1 MLQDKIFLHQ
11 CDIHRLPNAQEHQK
25 QQGSHSRGRNE
36 QALYRSNRFDLK
48 GSTIVRGLYL
58 REVKNFYSCEQISK
72 VCLHYD

>member
-36 QALYRSNRFDLK
+36 QALLVTTFIAAYL
-48 GSTIVRGLYL
+48 GS
-58 REVKNFYSCEQISK
+58 
-72 VCLHYD
+72 

>member
-36 QALYRSNRFDLK
+36 QALLNRVF
-48 GSTIVRGLYL
+48 YL
-58 REVKNFYSCEQISK
+58 WAHFLNAQGFYESS
-72 VCLHYD
+72 Y

>member
-36 QALYRSNRFDLK
+36 QALWLF
-48 GSTIVRGLYL
+48 
-58 REVKNFYSCEQISK
+58 
-72 VCLHYD
+72 

>member
-36 QALYRSNRFDLK
+36 QALYIVEIAWQSIHFSALK
-48 GSTIVRGLYL
+48 GRPV
-58 REVKNFYSCEQISK
+58 EKK
-72 VCLHYD
+72 